1 MSGDMSQPRNRSY
14 HSELRASQAA
24 ETRLRILDAA
34 AERFAVAGYA
44 GTSLADIAR
53 AAGVSTETVKLGG
66 PKRRLL
72 LAAFEHSFAGSEG
85 VDSLADHDPVAKIT
99 ADTDNTR
106 YLAGIVHFVA
116 ESNRRSSRLWTTLLS
131 AATSDEALSG
141 ELDGLQHRR
150 HADMLVL
157 VDELSNR
164 GLVSVATTREQLADA
179 ISFILSPEGY
189 NQLVL
194 GARWTQPDY
203 EAWLMRAVRL
213 LGNDTV
219 STEQPRTPHESR

>member
-1 MSGDMSQPRNRSY
+1 MSGEISQPRNRRY
-14 HSELRASQAA
+14 NSELRASQAA

-53 AAGVSTETVKLGG
+53 AADVSVETVKLGG
-66 PKRRLL
+66 PKRSLL

-85 VDSLADHDPVAKIT
+85 IDSLAELDPVVEIT
-99 ADTDNTR
+99 ADADSAR

-131 AATSDEALSG
+131 AAASDAILGDTLEAL
-141 ELDGLQHRR
+141 QQRR
-150 HADMLVL
+150 RSDVLVL
-157 VDELSNR
+157 VDELRSR
-164 GLVSVATTREQLADA
+164 GLIGMALPREAVADA
-179 ISFILSPEGY
+179 VSFILSPEGY

-194 GARWTQPDY
+194 GARWSQPDY
-203 EAWLMRAVRL
+203 EAWLERAVML
-213 LGNDTV
+213 LAGDAN
-219 STEQPRTPHESR
+219 SK